1 MIGLTSLLKCSVV
14 HTWRSFLFIL
24 MMEGIQLQRA
34 LSDDPD
40 AVRKRKNRADLREKR
55 RQDAF
60 ANKYIQIKH
69 PNIYAKIKT
78 TYKVFFDKYPQSC
91 DITKTYYFRKW
102 EKQVRQQQVQLY
114 APHLPI
120 LADLHEAT
128 NPRLEIVEEGLQCQ
142 EQIPQSPAQEET
154 PQPPAQ
160 EEIPQPPSQEETPQP
175 PTHEETLHPQ
185 NNNLF
190 SGMSLDDMEIAAQ
203 EIVRALESEQDL
215 MDMVEN
221 FDLPDSVWCNELTI
235 PDYVLEGDLEW

>member
-1 MIGLTSLLKCSVV
+1 
-14 HTWRSFLFIL
+14 
-24 MMEGIQLQRA
+24 MMEGIQLQRT
-34 LSDDPD
+34 LSDDPE

-78 TYKVFFDKYPQSC
+78 TYKAFINKYPQSC

-102 EKQVRQQQVQLY
+102 EKQVRQQQAQLY
-114 APHLPI
+114 VPHLPI
-120 LADLHEAT
+120 LTDLHEAT
-128 NPRLEIVEEGLQCQ
+128 NARLEIAEEGLQCQ

-154 PQPPAQ
+154 
-160 EEIPQPPSQEETPQP
+160 PQPPSQEETPQP

-203 EIVRALESEQDL
+203 EIVRALESDQDL

-221 FDLPDSVWCNELTI
+221 FDPPDSVWCNELTI
-235 PDYVLEGDLEW
+235 PDCVLEGDLEW